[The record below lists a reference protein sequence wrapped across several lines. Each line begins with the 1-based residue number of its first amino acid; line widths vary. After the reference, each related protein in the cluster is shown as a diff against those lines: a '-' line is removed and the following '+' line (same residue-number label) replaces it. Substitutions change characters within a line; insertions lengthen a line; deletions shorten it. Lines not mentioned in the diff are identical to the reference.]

1 MEHTVFYVPNIALLT
16 YDSGGLKVV
25 SLTQKLK
32 KIVFTLEC
40 FGKSPPSIVTK
51 LLYQKVV

>member
-1 MEHTVFYVPNIALLT
+1 MEHTVFYLLNIALLLT
-16 YDSGGLKVV
+16 YDSGLKVV

-32 KIVFTLEC
+32 KSVYEC
-40 FGKSPPSIVTK
+40 FGKSPASIVTK